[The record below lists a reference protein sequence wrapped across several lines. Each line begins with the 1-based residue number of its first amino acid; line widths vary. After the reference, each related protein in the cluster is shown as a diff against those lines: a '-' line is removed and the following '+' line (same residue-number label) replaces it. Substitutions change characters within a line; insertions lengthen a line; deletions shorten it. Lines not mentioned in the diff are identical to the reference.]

1 MLFHFTKETEKRS
14 TESNKKVQ
22 VIYLAIVEMHF
33 LENNYENTDKN
44 RQEKSAILLTE
55 NGQIL

>member
-33 LENNYENTDKN
+33 LENNYENTDKKQ
-44 RQEKSAILLTE
+44 QEKSAILLTE